1 MSEASQIVIT
11 GIGVVSPIG
20 IGIEPFWKSLH
31 EGTSGVRLDSRL
43 QGTEM
48 PVRFG
53 GEIID
58 FDGKLY
64 VTHNTW
70 NQYALMLRFFKFY
83 DFPSQDSR
91 IAADKVMFS
100 SRPGDL

>member
-1 MSEASQIVIT
+1 MGDLEDIIPAFQHTAANS
-11 GIGVVSPIG
+11 
-20 IGIEPFWKSLH
+20 
-31 EGTSGVRLDSRL
+31 TSRRNCNSYVREL
-43 QGTEM
+43 
-48 PVRFG
+48 
-53 GEIID
+53 
-58 FDGKLY
+58 DGKLY